1 MKRTLIVA
9 GALLL
14 ATATAASAA
23 SPDTLKA
30 VLAACGLPCCG

>member
-1 MKRTLIVA
+1 MERLLVTTV
-9 GALLL
+9 GLLL

-23 SPDTLKA
+23 SPDTLRA